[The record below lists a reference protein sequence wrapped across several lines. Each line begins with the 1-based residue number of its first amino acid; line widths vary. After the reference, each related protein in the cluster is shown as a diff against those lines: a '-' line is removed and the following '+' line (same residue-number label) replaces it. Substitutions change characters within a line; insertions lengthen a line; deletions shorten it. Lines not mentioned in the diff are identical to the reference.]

1 MEQALP
7 LLADQFD
14 DLLNR
19 LPHDLDLDDL
29 ARQTKAIERDRKVGS
44 GITLLRL
51 ALARG
56 PGGLSLSATAAW
68 ATTRG
73 LPELSDPGIKYRL
86 DKSVDFL
93 EAVMRHQLAAL
104 SAGASVRWPG
114 RVLRASDG
122 TCISK
127 RGSTGTDWRVHA
139 VYDLGRG
146 GFSHLE
152 LTDGHGSEAI
162 DRGASVA
169 GEVRIGD
176 RAYGTAPSL
185 NRFRKEAADGADFI
199 VRVRWRGFN
208 LHRPGGQDF
217 DLIDHLAT
225 LPNDMAPHE
234 VSVVA
239 KAKQPLA
246 LRLIIQRKTPEAA
259 EATRKKLR
267 CEASRKQTTLDPRSL
282 VAAEFMI
289 LATSLPNEYLAQ
301 EILAVYRLRWQIELA
316 FKRLKSLLH
325 IDRLPT
331 WTAQASRSWLY
342 AHLIMALL
350 CDDLSQDFLDIF
362 PSGSDRPSLS
372 PVSLADPR
380 RGLVMARQRRLGDHH
395 LARLAQPTPQRSATL
410 GKPQT
415 KKTAAHM
422 LPRETLV

>member
-1 MEQALP
+1 MRFYGEMEQPPSLPSHQFGAL
-7 LLADQFD
+7 LK
-14 DLLNR
+14 R
-19 LPHDLDLDDL
+19 LPADLDLDEL
-29 ARQTKAIERDRKVGS
+29 ARQTKAIERDRKVTS
-44 GITLLRL
+44 GITLLHL

-68 ATTRG
+68 ATMLG
-73 LPELSDPGIKYRL
+73 LPEMSDPGIKYRL
-86 DKSVDFL
+86 DKSVGFL
-93 EAVMRHQLAAL
+93 EAVMSHQLAAQ

-114 RVLRASDG
+114 RVLRVSDS

-146 GFSHLE
+146 GFAHLE

-176 RAYGTAPSL
+176 RNYATAPSL
-185 NRFRKEAADGADFI
+185 QRFCQKAAADGADFI

-208 LHRPGGQDF
+208 LHSPEGQDF

-225 LPNDMAPHE
+225 LPNDLAPHE
-234 VSVVA
+234 VTVMA
-239 KAKQPLA
+239 KAKQPVA
-246 LRLIIQRKTPEAA
+246 LRLIIQRKTAEAA

-267 CEASRKQTTLDPRSL
+267 GEASRKQTTLDPRSL
-282 VAAEFMI
+282 IAAEFMI
-289 LATSLPNEYLAQ
+289 LATSLPGGAYLAE

-331 WTAQASRSWLY
+331 WTEQASRSWLY
-342 AHLIMALL
+342 SHLIMALL

-362 PSGSDRPSLS
+362 P
-372 PVSLADPR
+372 
-380 RGLVMARQRRLGDHH
+380 
-395 LARLAQPTPQRSATL
+395 
-410 GKPQT
+410 
-415 KKTAAHM
+415 
-422 LPRETLV
+422 

>member
-1 MEQALP
+1 MEPISPLP
-7 LLADQFD
+7 ADQFD
-14 DLLNR
+14 ALLNR

-29 ARQTKAIERDRKVGS
+29 ARQTKAIERGRKVIS
-44 GITLLRL
+44 GITVLRL

-68 ATTRG
+68 ATMRG

-86 DKSVDFL
+86 DKAVDFL
-93 EAVMRHQLAAL
+93 EAVMNRQLAAQ

-146 GFSHLE
+146 GFSNFE
-152 LTDGHGSEAI
+152 LTDGHGGEAI
-162 DRGASVA
+162 DRGAPVA
-169 GEVRIGD
+169 AEVRIGD
-176 RAYGTAPSL
+176 RNYATAPSL
-185 NRFRKEAADGADFI
+185 SRFCEEAVDGADFI
-199 VRVRWRGFN
+199 VRVRWRAFN
-208 LHRPGGQDF
+208 LQRPGGQDF
-217 DLIDHLAT
+217 DLIDHLAA

-234 VSVVA
+234 VTVVA
-239 KAKQPLA
+239 KAKQPLT
-246 LRLIIQRKTPEAA
+246 LRLIIQRNTPEAA
-259 EATRKKLR
+259 EATRAKLR
-267 CEASRKQTTLDPRSL
+267 REASRKQTTIDPRSL
-282 VAAEFMI
+282 VAAEFLI
-289 LATSLPNEYLAQ
+289 LATSLPDHYPAH

-350 CDDLSQDFLDIF
+350 CDDLSQEFLDTF
-362 PSGSDRPSLS
+362 P
-372 PVSLADPR
+372 
-380 RGLVMARQRRLGDHH
+380 
-395 LARLAQPTPQRSATL
+395 
-410 GKPQT
+410 
-415 KKTAAHM
+415 
-422 LPRETLV
+422 